1 MGGDMEDRS
10 VEAQLAAL
18 AEATVELD
26 TVWREIVRPGRLAG
40 RQDDLQER
48 HDTALRRLLDVD
60 DDLRRVTGL
69 DAERR
74 PA

>member
-1 MGGDMEDRS
+1 MEDRS

-18 AEATVELD
+18 AEATIELD
-26 TVWREIVRPGRLAG
+26 TVWHEIVRPGRLAG

>member
-1 MGGDMEDRS
+1 MEDRS